1 MNFWPPPPLKFSAR
15 YVDLV
20 SRIHLWSQ
28 VRVEGEQKVAELQA
42 VVEELNG
49 KLGTFTQVP
58 QTLRLSV
65 LTLLSSPQE
74 SEKGETALQHY
85 WEQAASSS
93 ATASRPTEE
102 LGVASS
108 ERDDFRRQL
117 FAAKAERNDMA
128 GLAERRQQEV
138 ERVSGEIRAL
148 TEQVGL
154 LLFSSSLIHCDL

>member
-58 QTLRLSV
+58 QN
-65 LTLLSSPQE
+65 
-74 SEKGETALQHY
+74 
-85 WEQAASSS
+85 
-93 ATASRPTEE
+93 
-102 LGVASS
+102 
-108 ERDDFRRQL
+108 F
-117 FAAKAERNDMA
+117 
-128 GLAERRQQEV
+128 
-138 ERVSGEIRAL
+138 
-148 TEQVGL
+148 
-154 LLFSSSLIHCDL
+154 